1 MSLFS
6 DLKEALEDIRDYRA
20 GKRNDLRVT
29 RFSPPQNIPP
39 KEIVKIRKNLRISKR
54 DFALL
59 LNISL
64 GAIRSWEQ
72 GSRRPQ
78 NTALLV
84 LTMAKKN
91 PAVLLDR
98 G

>member
-64 GAIRSWEQ
+64 GTIRSWEQ
-72 GSRRPQ
+72 GTRRPQ
-78 NTALLV
+78 GANLKLLAIAKRNPQALLS
-84 LTMAKKN
+84 A
-91 PAVLLDR
+91 
-98 G
+98 